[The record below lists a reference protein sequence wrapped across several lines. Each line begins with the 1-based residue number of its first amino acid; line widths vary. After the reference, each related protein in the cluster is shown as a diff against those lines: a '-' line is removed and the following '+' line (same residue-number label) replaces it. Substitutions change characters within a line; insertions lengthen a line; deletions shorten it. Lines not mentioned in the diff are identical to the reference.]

1 MVRVN
6 PLTDLANR
14 SHQNHS
20 HSPFSSLGAS
30 MSTIKSRGGCHQHVR
45 NAVLLYQPF
54 TLLHI
59 PDLLIPDRPGHLS
72 SFRRRRHL
80 NSCKHARRQNVNK
93 VFVRFPPST
102 IIKTLLLDH
111 HQSFVYV
118 SVNTFVISLPLSYLI
133 PRCPFSSSNATFI
146 VIQGKSMRQ
155 SVTTFVKK

>member
-59 PDLLIPDRPGHLS
+59 PDLLIPDRPGHPS

-93 VFVRFPPST
+93 VFVRFPPLHNHKDPSPRSPP
-102 IIKTLLLDH
+102 IVRLCFRQYICYL
-111 HQSFVYV
+111 SSPFVSHSSL
-118 SVNTFVISLPLSYLI
+118 SVFI
-133 PRCPFSSSNATFI
+133 PECDIHCHTREIDETKRHN
-146 VIQGKSMRQ
+146 VR
-155 SVTTFVKK
+155 